1 MNTRIARNDI
11 EGGIMRIWARYLII
25 GWSIVTLAIVIVTF
39 QLMKS
44 HFIEE
49 DYEVTLVYKTPE
61 KVKSATNSD
70 KEWEIVAES
79 LFFGKDVFDTISITK
94 KEFIERIKKAKSVTI
109 ESKNK
114 VKDTSVYLFFPIYA
128 FIVWSIPVLVFSLI
142 GLLFSR
148 KNETRCDDKRRS
160 HSIR

>member
-1 MNTRIARNDI
+1 
-11 EGGIMRIWARYLII
+11 
-25 GWSIVTLAIVIVTF
+25 
-39 QLMKS
+39 MKS

-148 KNETRCDDKRRS
+148 KNETK
-160 HSIR
+160 